1 MSQTTTKSSR
11 TNEPTRD
18 GEIHNERPNEMQG
31 KQQQESLYE
40 ASALLILRSKPFYLL
55 CNSIFFISVGSLYLK
70 PCSLILY
77 TPANASVNE
86 NGKLI
91 LLLLFYFVSHFQRK
105 KNFTFPQQKSVH
117 SHSYTQTHTF
127 IFNLYFCCKTFSEY
141 YAHLL
146 FHNFRLRKNKRAYF
160 GPMSIQVGGK

>member
-1 MSQTTTKSSR
+1 MSRTATKSSK

-18 GEIHNERPNEMQG
+18 GEIHNERLNEMQG

-40 ASALLILRSKPFYLL
+40 ASALLILCSKPFYLL

-70 PCSLILY
+70 PCSLILC

-91 LLLLFYFVSHFQRK
+91 LLLVFYFVSHFQRK
-105 KNFTFPQQKSVH
+105 KLCFSIAKIRSFSFLYTN
-117 SHSYTQTHTF
+117 SYF
-127 IFNLYFCCKTFSEY
+127 YF
-141 YAHLL
+141 
-146 FHNFRLRKNKRAYF
+146 YF
-160 GPMSIQVGGK
+160 